1 MGDFHSSLDE
11 SNLVDGLDVWGEST
25 MDAENLAFNNSTNSK
40 VIENLSAIFPWV
52 GISVLSDGLIIESV
66 DGGDLSSLV
75 VASQKS
81 NVGGVLKFETKEQLE
96 SFYGVVTSVNEVTH
110 ENIAS
115 VWDLSSF
122 IE

>member
-1 MGDFHSSLDE
+1 
-11 SNLVDGLDVWGEST
+11 
-25 MDAENLAFNNSTNSK
+25 MDAENLAFNDSTNSK

-75 VASQKS
+75 VASKKS
-81 NVGGVLKFETKEQLE
+81 NVGGVLKFEAKEQLE
-96 SFYGVVTSVNEVTH
+96 GFYRVVTSVNEVTH

>member
-1 MGDFHSSLDE
+1 
-11 SNLVDGLDVWGEST
+11 
-25 MDAENLAFNNSTNSK
+25 MDTENLAFNNSTNSK

-75 VASQKS
+75 VASKKT
-81 NVGGVLKFETKEQLE
+81 NVGGVLKFEAKEQLE
-96 SFYGVVTSVNEVTH
+96 GFYRVVTSVNEVTH

-115 VWDLSSF
+115 VWDFSSF

>member
-1 MGDFHSSLDE
+1 
-11 SNLVDGLDVWGEST
+11 
-25 MDAENLAFNNSTNSK
+25 MDAENLAFNDSTNSK

-75 VASQKS
+75 VASKKS
-81 NVGGVLKFETKEQLE
+81 NVGGVLKFEAKEQLE
-96 SFYGVVTSVNEVTH
+96 GFYRVVTSVNEVTH

-115 VWDLSSF
+115 VWDFSSF